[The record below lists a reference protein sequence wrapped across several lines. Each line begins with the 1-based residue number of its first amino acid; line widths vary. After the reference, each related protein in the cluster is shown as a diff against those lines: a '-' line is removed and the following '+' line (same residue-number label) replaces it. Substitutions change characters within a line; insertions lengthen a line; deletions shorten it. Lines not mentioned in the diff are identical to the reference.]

1 MDISYIISKQ
11 LIGIYKVL
19 ENKERHFSNL
29 CERSV
34 SMDQKKADRLKEII
48 EAKKNKT
55 ASEGNKVKNEFE
67 KKGQQQKAFRNKK
80 GGGFFDK

>member
-1 MDISYIISKQ
+1 
-11 LIGIYKVL
+11 
-19 ENKERHFSNL
+19 
-29 CERSV
+29 
-34 SMDQKKADRLKEII
+34 MDQKKADRLKEII